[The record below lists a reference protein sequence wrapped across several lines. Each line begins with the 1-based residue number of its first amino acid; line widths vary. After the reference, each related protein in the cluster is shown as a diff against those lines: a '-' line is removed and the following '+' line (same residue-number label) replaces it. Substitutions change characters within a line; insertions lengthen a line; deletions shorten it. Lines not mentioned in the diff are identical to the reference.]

1 MVVLKLADLDLIF
14 LIDFAV
20 GSAGISEGY
29 GVCRNVPSHHGTRSN
44 DAVVADGHARENRD
58 VCAYPDVVSDVDRQG
73 PFQPLVA
80 LFGVDGVGGRRETAV
95 GRDKDMVAKIHLG
108 RIQDDAVVVD
118 VEGVPCGNVV
128 SVVADEGLLDDGVLA
143 QLAENFSKGR
153 LALFKIAGTDVIVIE
168 AKFFALGSLLDQVW
182 IVVGIVKFAGQH
194 FFLFRHL
201 NILLKFFCPI
211 YNF

>member
-1 MVVLKLADLDLIF
+1 MRL
-14 LIDFAV
+14 
-20 GSAGISEGY
+20 AGIAKGNRIR
-29 GVCRNVPSHHGTRSN
+29 GNVPSYHGTRSN

-80 LFGVDGVGGRRETAV
+80 LFGVDGVGGRREAAV
-95 GRDKDMVAKIHLG
+95 WCDKDMVAEGDLC

-128 SVVADEGLLDDGVLA
+128 SIVADEGLLDDGVLA

-182 IVVGIVKFAGQH
+182 IVVGVVKFARQH
-194 FFLFRHL
+194 LLLFSHFKPSKECESL
-201 NILLKFFCPI
+201 N
-211 YNF
+211 